1 MFFSSVLSYD
11 SSNVTAF
18 QMISRPSPVGQL
30 ISVPNEII
38 KQKLYKIDDD
48 DKYCP
53 LVGINH
59 LDENETCDKLIREC
73 MIGKMRN

>member
-1 MFFSSVLSYD
+1 MLSYD

-53 LVGINH
+53 PFIDFAVGARVMVTKKF
-59 LDENETCDKLIREC
+59 NE
-73 MIGKMRN
+73 